1 MNAGSSGRAGAPG
14 DIVEQLRRLDS
25 CAVASAIESTGIRM
39 RNEGFMDSSIRCLS
53 AGPEPLV
60 AYAFPLRIS
69 TAEPPM
75 QDPFRARFTGVR
87 NDWWENLLG
96 VPAPRVLAVE
106 DIDRHP
112 GMGAFLGEVHANIFK
127 ALGCV
132 GVVTNGAVRNL
143 PAVQALGFHVFA
155 SNVTVSHAYMHIV
168 EAGEPVRIGGLTV
181 RTGDLLHGDQH
192 GVLSIPPQIAGQ
204 LPQIAA
210 RQRREKSAIID
221 FCRSPEFSIEGLRRL
236 LKANRD

>member
-132 GVVTNGAVRNL
+132 GVVTNVAV
-143 PAVQALGFHVFA
+143 P
-155 SNVTVSHAYMHIV
+155 HAYMHIV